1 MKNKQL
7 INKSTLNSI
16 ITALST
22 IRDNINSIRENTGL
36 VDAGTTKVSLSQE
49 VWNLDTIIKHL
60 ENARNNNN

>member
-1 MKNKQL
+1 MKNQHI

-22 IRDNINSIRENTGL
+22 IRNNINSIRECTGL

-49 VWNLDTIIKHL
+49 VWNLGTIIKHL
-60 ENARNNNN
+60 ENTRNNNN

>member
-22 IRDNINSIRENTGL
+22 TRDNINSIRECTGL
-36 VDAGTTKVSLSQE
+36 VDAGTTKGSLSQE
-49 VWNLDTIIKHL
+49 V
-60 ENARNNNN
+60 